1 MDFDVSTTSVTEA
14 LGDLQLRMQSL
25 QEDRELYRTLEEK
38 ACANFERHRAELTL
52 LLQKERA
59 IHAAAEDRLRSEL
72 QQLLADNENTRIQLA
87 KQRKE
92 GQKQIREELQS
103 RQEQLKKVEAEM
115 FHKLAELREE
125 YNAER
130 TETDLAQQ
138 EKMWHELQLREVLDR
153 QRVLNAKHRQ
163 LLREVEEIQQKKQE
177 EIQQRVK
184 RGGSNS
190 ACGRRHS
197 PNFYIEKVF
206 LPSGPPDQC
215 HTTTPSSH
223 HIAAI
228 VSTVERQNCY
238 KPRMYY
244 RRRGVVSPMDVRL
257 GSPTI
262 GNGVVSEEMR
272 DLRRPPPLL
281 TTLASSSL
289 SPGEIA
295 TTATAAAAGT
305 GIGIGGTLSRKEG
318 MIPLQ
323 RLNVNSSA
331 ETVCSGRVVP
341 NSARHLSAV
350 CRSLLREILQLRKE
364 YREYTAALN
373 DPTVDSVEV
382 SRRMRSIM
390 TELDRKVHQLRS
402 LRQQQAQVEDKL
414 RLHDVLMEIAE
425 ENNYCEAIYSD
436 LLELIRS

>member
-1 MDFDVSTTSVTEA
+1 MDFDVSTPSVTEA

-25 QEDRELYRTLEEK
+25 QEDRELYRALEEK
-38 ACANFERHRAELTL
+38 ACTNFERHRAELTL

-59 IHAAAEDRLRSEL
+59 IHAAAEDRLRREL
-72 QQLLADNENTRIQLA
+72 QQLLAENETTRIQLA
-87 KQRKE
+87 RQRKE
-92 GQKQIREELQS
+92 QQTQMREELLL
-103 RQEQLKKVEAEM
+103 RQEQLEKNEAEM
-115 FHKLAELREE
+115 MGKLSELREQ

-153 QRVLNAKHRQ
+153 QRTLNTKHQQ
-163 LLREVEEIQQKKQE
+163 LVREMEEIQKEQE
-177 EIQQRVK
+177 QQQQRDK
-184 RGGSNS
+184 RGGGGS
-190 ACGRRHS
+190 CGRRHS
-197 PNFYIEKVF
+197 PSFFIEKVF

-238 KPRMYY
+238 KPRTYY
-244 RRRGVVSPMDVRL
+244 RRHGVISPMDVRL
-257 GSPTI
+257 GSPTLVK
-262 GNGVVSEEMR
+262 NAFEM
-272 DLRRPPPLL
+272 RRPPPLL
-281 TTLASSSL
+281 TNLSSSSL
-289 SPGEIA
+289 LPGEMV
-295 TTATAAAAGT
+295 TTTT
-305 GIGIGGTLSRKEG
+305 KRGGCGHESFSRKEG
-318 MIPLQ
+318 IIPLQ
-323 RLNVNSSA
+323 RLTVNSSTA
-331 ETVCSGRVVP
+331 TGGSGRVVT
-341 NSARHLSAV
+341 NSARHLSAL

-364 YREYTAALN
+364 YREYTTALN
-373 DPTVDSVEV
+373 DPSVDSVEV

-390 TELDRKVHQLRS
+390 TDLDRKVHQLRS

-414 RLHDVLMEIAE
+414 RLHDVLMEIAA